1 MNVTDTARASALTSE
16 IVMNTTKRETR
27 LAMIESGQVV
37 ELHLERKGERG
48 IVGNIY
54 KGRVIKVL
62 PGMQAAFVDIGLPR
76 AAFLYVGDIHH
87 HIHDLDFMMNEE
99 ENEAQQEEE
108 NGLPDGLHDTIPS
121 YTPIEEL
128 IQEGEDVLVQ
138 ISKEPL
144 GSKGARITSH
154 ISIPGR
160 HLVFMP
166 TVDHIGISRRIE
178 NELERQRLKDIIAEI
193 KPPSCG
199 IIVRTVSEHETQE
212 KLQADLTF
220 LQGSWERILEKE
232 KRVPAPSLIYE
243 DLDLCLRG
251 VRDLFTENVSRLI
264 VDSREYYNRVIE
276 FMDTFMPSLKAHV
289 ELYEGE
295 EPIFDYFGIEMELNK
310 ALGRKVW
317 LKSGGY
323 INIDFTEALV
333 AIDVNTGRFVGK
345 RNLQETI
352 LKTNLEASRE
362 IAYQLRLRN
371 IGGII
376 IVDFIDMDRPTDRDK
391 VFNALQEALRKDK
404 QKTNILKISELG
416 LVQMTRKRTRESL
429 TRTLCEQCPY
439 CEGKG
444 FLKSQTTVCYEILR
458 AIGRELADEYSEC
471 LQVTANP
478 EVLKLLFE
486 QENDELEEI
495 QRKYNT
501 KILLNPDPNLFQEQY
516 EITIC

>member
-1 MNVTDTARASALTSE
+1 MTSE
-16 IVMNTTKRETR
+16 IIMTSTERETR
-27 LAMIESGQVV
+27 LALVEDSQVA
-37 ELHLERKGERG
+37 EIHIERKGERG

-87 HIHDLDFMMNEE
+87 HVHDLDMIVNEEDDGEREDDEVSIHEGMNES
-99 ENEAQQEEE
+99 
-108 NGLPDGLHDTIPS
+108 IPEFA
-121 YTPIEEL
+121 PIEDL
-128 IQEGEDVLVQ
+128 IQEGEDILVQ

-166 TVDHIGISRRIE
+166 TVDHVGVSRRIE
-178 NELERQRLKDIIAEI
+178 NEAERQRLKDTISQI

-199 IIVRTVSEHETQE
+199 IIVRTVSENESQD

-220 LQGSWERILEKE
+220 LQGTWERILEKE
-232 KRVPAPSLIYE
+232 KKVPAPSLIYE
-243 DLDLCLRG
+243 DLDLCIRG
-251 VRDLFTENVSRLI
+251 VRDLFTEHVARLV
-264 VDSREYYNRVIE
+264 VDSKEQYNRILD
-276 FMDTFMPSLKAHV
+276 FIGTFMPSLKSCV

-295 EPIFDYFGIEMELNK
+295 EPIFDHFGIEIELNK

-333 AIDVNTGRFVGK
+333 AIDVNTGRYVGK

-352 LKTNLEASRE
+352 LKTNLEAAKE

-376 IVDFIDMDRPTDRDK
+376 IVDFIDMDRPPDREK
-391 VFNALQEALRKDK
+391 VTNALMEALKKDK

-444 FLKSQTTVCYEILR
+444 FIKSQLTMCYEILR
-458 AIGRELADEYSEC
+458 AISKHFSDNGANC
-471 LQVTANP
+471 LRVCAHP
-478 EVLKLLFE
+478 EVVKLLFE
-486 QENDELEEI
+486 EESDQLDEI
-495 QRKYNT
+495 QTRHNV
-501 KILLNPDPNLFQEQY
+501 KIQLQPEPNFYQEQF
-516 EITIC
+516 EIVSL

>member
-1 MNVTDTARASALTSE
+1 MSSE
-16 IVMNTTKRETR
+16 IVLNVTERETR
-27 LAMIESGQVV
+27 LGLVEEGQLV
-37 ELHLERKGERG
+37 EIHIERKGERG

-76 AAFLYVGDIHH
+76 AAFLYVGDVHPH
-87 HIHDLDFMMNEE
+87 VHDLNFM
-99 ENEAQQEEE
+99 AQEEE
-108 NGLPDGLHDTIPS
+108 DEEPEPADDQIHEDMAEQLHTF
-121 YTPIEEL
+121 TPIEEL
-128 IQEGEDVLVQ
+128 LQEGEDILVQ

-144 GSKGARITSH
+144 GSKGARVTSH

-166 TVDHIGISRRIE
+166 TVDHVGISRRIE
-178 NELERQRLKDIIAEI
+178 NEQERQRLKDIITKI
-193 KPPSCG
+193 KPPACG
-199 IIVRTVSEHETQE
+199 IIVRTVSEHETAD
-212 KLQADLTF
+212 KLSDDLTF
-220 LQGSWERILEKE
+220 LQGTWQRILEKE
-232 KRVPAPSLIYE
+232 KVVPACSLIYE

-251 VRDLFTENVSRLI
+251 VRDLFTENVTRLV
-264 VDSREYYNRVIE
+264 VDSREQYDRILE
-276 FMDTFMPSLKAHV
+276 FMDTFMPALKPCV
-289 ELYEGE
+289 DLYEGD
-295 EPIFDYFGIEMELNK
+295 EPIFEKFGLEMELNK

-333 AIDVNTGRFVGK
+333 AIDVNTGRYVGK

-376 IVDFIDMDRPTDRDK
+376 IVDFIDMDRPADREK
-391 VFNALQEALRKDK
+391 VSNALQEALKKDK

-429 TRTLCEQCPY
+429 TRTLCESCPH

-444 FLKSQTTVCYEILR
+444 FVKSQTTVCYEILR
-458 AIGRELADEYSEC
+458 AIASDIADNRSAAIR
-471 LQVTANP
+471 VSAHP
-478 EVLKLLFE
+478 EVVKLLFE
-486 QENDELEEI
+486 QEREQLESI
-495 QRKYNT
+495 QRKYDT
-501 KILLNPDPNLFQEQY
+501 TIQLNPDPNLFQEQY
-516 EITIC
+516 EITGI

>member
-1 MNVTDTARASALTSE
+1 MASEIIMNV
-16 IVMNTTKRETR
+16 TKRETR
-27 LAMIESGQVV
+27 LALIEDGQVA
-37 ELHLERKGERG
+37 EIHLERKGEKG

-87 HIHDLDFMMNEE
+87 HVQDLTRIVNEE
-99 ENEAQQEEE
+99 EDEQDEPDENSLSDNMTEQIQE
-108 NGLPDGLHDTIPS
+108 L
-121 YTPIEEL
+121 TPIEDLLEEEQT
-128 IQEGEDVLVQ
+128 ILVQ
-138 ISKEPL
+138 IAKEPL

-160 HLVFMP
+160 HLVLMP
-166 TVDHIGISRRIE
+166 TVDHVGVSRRIE
-178 NELERQRLKDIIAEI
+178 NELERNRLKDIIHMI
-193 KPPSCG
+193 KPPCCG
-199 IIVRTVSEHETQE
+199 VIVRTVSENENTE

-220 LQGSWERILEKE
+220 LDGTWRRILEKE
-232 KRVPAPSLIYE
+232 KRVPAPSLLYE

-251 VRDLFTENVSRLI
+251 VRDLFTEDVTRLV
-264 VDSREYYNRVIE
+264 VDSPRERQRVLD
-276 FMDTFMPSLKAHV
+276 FMETFMPSLKPLV
-289 ELYEGE
+289 EVYDGD
-295 EPIFDYFGIEMELNK
+295 EPIFDHFGIEMELNK

-333 AIDVNTGRFVGK
+333 AIDVNTGRYVGK

-352 LKTNLEASRE
+352 LKTNLEAAKE

-376 IVDFIDMDRPTDRDK
+376 IVDFIDMDRPADREK
-391 VFNALQEALRKDK
+391 VSNALMDALKKDK

-439 CEGKG
+439 CDGKG

-458 AIGRELADEYSEC
+458 SIARHLADDEAPKIK
-471 LQVTANP
+471 VTAHP
-478 EVLKLLFE
+478 EVIKLLFE
-486 QENDELEEI
+486 QESDQLEEI
-495 QRKYNT
+495 QRSHET
-501 KILLNPDPNLFQEQY
+501 TIQLDPDPNLHQEQY
-516 EITIC
+516 EIITC

>member
-1 MNVTDTARASALTSE
+1 MGSE
-16 IVMNTTKRETR
+16 IVINNTERETR
-27 LAMIESGQVV
+27 LALVEDGQLA
-37 ELHLERKGERG
+37 EIHIERKGERG

-76 AAFLYVGDIHH
+76 AAFLYVSDVHH
-87 HIHDLDFMMNEE
+87 HIDDLAMMVNEE
-99 ENEAQQEEE
+99 DEDESQEENSE
-108 NGLPDGLHDTIPS
+108 LHEGIGEQIPHFA
-121 YTPIEEL
+121 PIEDL
-128 IQEGEDVLVQ
+128 IQEGQDILVQ

-166 TVDHIGISRRIE
+166 SVDHVGVSRRIE
-178 NELERQRLKDIIAEI
+178 NEAERQRLKDIIMKI
-193 KPPSCG
+193 RPPSCG
-199 IIVRTVSEHETQE
+199 IIVRTVSENERAE
-212 KLQADLTF
+212 KLEADLDF
-220 LQGSWERILEKE
+220 LRGTWERIRAKE
-232 KRVPAPSLIYE
+232 HNIPAPSLIYE

-251 VRDLFTENVSRLI
+251 VRDLFTEDVTRLI
-264 VDSREYYNRVIE
+264 VDSRENYERILD
-276 FMDTFMPSLKAHV
+276 FMDSFMPPLKSCM
-289 ELYEGE
+289 ELYDGE
-295 EPIFDYFGIEMELNK
+295 EPIFDHFGIEIELNK

-333 AIDVNTGRFVGK
+333 AIDVNTGRYVGK

-352 LKTNLEASRE
+352 LKTNLEAAKE

-376 IVDFIDMDRPTDRDK
+376 IVDFIDMDRAADRDK
-391 VFNALQEALRKDK
+391 VSNALVEALRKDK

-429 TRTLCEQCPY
+429 TRTLCELCPY

-444 FLKSQTTVCYEILR
+444 FIKSQQTVTYEILR
-458 AIGRELADEYSEC
+458 SISKHISDDEAARV
-471 LQVTANP
+471 QVHAHP
-478 EVLKLLFE
+478 EVIKHLFE
-486 QENDELEEI
+486 GESDQLEQI
-495 QRKYNT
+495 QKEHGVT
-501 KILLNPDPNLFQEQY
+501 IQLLPDPNLLQEQY
-516 EITIC
+516 EIVTT

>member
-1 MNVTDTARASALTSE
+1 ML
-16 IVMNTTKRETR
+16 RETR
-27 LAMIESGQVV
+27 LALIENGQVA

-87 HIHDLDFMMNEE
+87 HVHDLDFMMNEE
-99 ENEAQQEEE
+99 EDEEPEEDE
-108 NGLPDGLHDTIPS
+108 NSIPDAIPDQIPS
-121 YTPIEEL
+121 YLPIEEL
-128 IQEGEDVLVQ
+128 IQEGEDILVQ

-166 TVDHIGISRRIE
+166 TVDHVGISRRIE
-178 NELERQRLKDIIAEI
+178 NELERQRLKDIISEI
-193 KPPSCG
+193 KPLSCG
-199 IIVRTVSEHETQE
+199 VIVRTVSEHESQE
-212 KLQADLTF
+212 KLKADLEF

-232 KRVPAPSLIYE
+232 KRVPAPYLIYE
-243 DLDLCLRG
+243 DLDLCIRG
-251 VRDLFTENVSRLI
+251 VRDLFTENVSRL
-264 VDSREYYNRVIE
+264 VLDSRDHYYRILE
-276 FMDTFMPSLKAHV
+276 FMETFMPSLKPHV
-289 ELYEGE
+289 ELYEGD

-439 CEGKG
+439 CEGKRC
-444 FLKSQTTVCYEILR
+444 LKSQRTVFYEILR

-486 QENDELEEI
+486 QENDQLEEI
-495 QRKYNT
+495 QRKHNT
-501 KILLNPDPNLFQEQY
+501 KILLNPDPNMVQEQY
-516 EITIC
+516 EITNC

>member
-1 MNVTDTARASALTSE
+1 MN
-16 IVMNTTKRETR
+16 ITKRETR
-27 LAMIESGQVV
+27 LALIEEGQVA
-37 ELHLERKGERG
+37 EIHLERKGEKG

-87 HIHDLDFMMNEE
+87 HVQDLNRIVDEE
-99 ENEAQQEEE
+99 ENEQEEPDE
-108 NGLPDGLHDTIPS
+108 NSLSDNMPEQIQEL
-121 YTPIEEL
+121 TPIEEL
-128 IQEGEDVLVQ
+128 LEEEQTILVQ
-138 ISKEPL
+138 IAKEPL

-160 HLVFMP
+160 HLVLMP
-166 TVDHIGISRRIE
+166 TVDHIGVSRRIE
-178 NELERQRLKDIIAEI
+178 NEIERNRLKEIIQKI

-199 IIVRTVSEHETQE
+199 VIVRTVSENENTE
-212 KLQADLTF
+212 KLLADLTF
-220 LQGSWERILEKE
+220 LAGTWQRILEKE
-232 KRVPAPSLIYE
+232 KKGPAPSLLYE

-251 VRDLFTENVSRLI
+251 VRDLFTEDVTRLV
-264 VDSREYYNRVIE
+264 VDSPLERQRILD
-276 FMDTFMPSLKAHV
+276 FMDTFMPSLKPLV
-289 ELYEGE
+289 EVYDGD
-295 EPIFDYFGIEMELNK
+295 EPIFDHFGIEMELNK

-333 AIDVNTGRFVGK
+333 AIDVNTGRYVGK

-352 LKTNLEASRE
+352 LKTNLEAAKE

-376 IVDFIDMDRPTDRDK
+376 IVDFIDMDRPADREK
-391 VFNALQEALRKDK
+391 VSNALIEALKKDK

-429 TRTLCEQCPY
+429 TRTLGEQCPY

-458 AIGRELADEYSEC
+458 SIARHLADDEAPRIK
-471 LQVTANP
+471 VTAHP
-478 EVLKLLFE
+478 EVIKLLFE
-486 QENDELEEI
+486 QENDQLEEI
-495 QRKYNT
+495 QRSHET
-501 KILLNPDPNLFQEQY
+501 TIQLDPDPNLHQEQY
-516 EITIC
+516 EIITC

>member
-1 MNVTDTARASALTSE
+1 MANE
-16 IVMNTTKRETR
+16 IVMNITKRESR
-27 LAMIESGQVV
+27 LALVENGQVA

-87 HIHDLDFMMNEE
+87 HVHDLDFMVNGEE
-99 ENEAQQEEE
+99 HEEHE
-108 NGLPDGLHDTIPS
+108 EGEDSIPEGISDQIPS
-121 YTPIEEL
+121 YTPIEDL
-128 IQEGEDVLVQ
+128 IQEGEDILVQ

-166 TVDHIGISRRIE
+166 TVDHVGISRRIE
-178 NELERQRLKDIIAEI
+178 NEIERQRLKDVISQI
-193 KPPSCG
+193 KPNSCG
-199 IIVRTVSEHETQE
+199 IIVRTVSEHESQE
-212 KLQADLTF
+212 KLQADLVF

-232 KRVPAPSLIYE
+232 KRVPAPYLIYE
-243 DLDLCLRG
+243 DMDLCLRG
-251 VRDLFTENVSRLI
+251 VRDLFTENVSRL
-264 VDSREYYNRVIE
+264 VLDSREHYYKILE
-276 FMDTFMPSLKAHV
+276 FIDTFMPALKPHV
-289 ELYEGE
+289 ELYEGD

-352 LKTNLEASRE
+352 LKTNLEAARE

-444 FLKSQTTVCYEILR
+444 FLKSQMTVCYEILR
-458 AIGRELADEYSEC
+458 GIARELADEYSEC
-471 LQVTANP
+471 LRVTANP

-486 QENDELEEI
+486 QENNQLEEI
-495 QRKYNT
+495 QRKHNT
-501 KILLNPDPNLFQEQY
+501 KIVLNPDPNMVQEQY
-516 EITIC
+516 EITNC

>member
-1 MNVTDTARASALTSE
+1 MGNEIIMNISP
-16 IVMNTTKRETR
+16 RETR
-27 LAMIESGQVV
+27 LALVENGQVA
-37 ELHLERKGERG
+37 EIHLERKGERG

-54 KGRVIKVL
+54 KGQVIKVL

-87 HIHDLDFMMNEE
+87 HIRDLDFMD
-99 ENEAQQEEE
+99 QEEE
-108 NGLPDGLHDTIPS
+108 DEETEPGEDVIPEDIPEAVPPFA
-121 YTPIEEL
+121 PIEDL
-128 IQEGEDVLVQ
+128 IQEGEDILVQ

-166 TVDHIGISRRIE
+166 TVDHVGISRRIE
-178 NELERQRLKDIIAEI
+178 NEIERQRLKEIITHI

-199 IIVRTVSEHETQE
+199 IIVRTVSEHENE
-212 KLQADLTF
+212 DKLQADLHF
-220 LQGSWERILEKE
+220 LEGTWQRILEKE

-251 VRDLFTENVSRLI
+251 VRDLFTETVTKLV
-264 VDSREYYNRVIE
+264 VDSRDHYKRILD
-276 FMDTFMPSLKAHV
+276 FMDTFMPFLKPCV
-289 ELYEGE
+289 ELYEGV
-295 EPIFDYFGIEMELNK
+295 EPIFDKFGIEMELNK

-352 LKTNLEASRE
+352 LKTNLEAVKE

-376 IVDFIDMDRPTDRDK
+376 IVDFIDMERSADRDR
-391 VFNALQEALRKDK
+391 VFSALVDALRKDK

-429 TRTLCEQCPY
+429 TRTLGEQCPY

-444 FLKSQTTVCYEILR
+444 FMKSQTTVCYEILR
-458 AIGRELADEYSEC
+458 SISLHIANEGSPC
-471 LQVTANP
+471 VKVTAHP
-478 EVLKLLFE
+478 EVIKLLFE
-486 QENDELEEI
+486 QESDQLAEI
-495 QRKYNT
+495 QQRYHT
-501 KILLNPDPNLFQEQY
+501 KIQLNPDPNLYQEQY
-516 EITIC
+516 EIVRC

>member
-1 MNVTDTARASALTSE
+1 MPSE
-16 IVMNTTKRETR
+16 IILNTSQRETR
-27 LAMIESGQVV
+27 LALVEDHQLAEIHIERQ
-37 ELHLERKGERG
+37 GERG

-76 AAFLYVGDIHH
+76 AAFLYVGDIYH
-87 HIHDLDFMMNEE
+87 HIHDLPMMAVDEHEDEPPEE
-99 ENEAQQEEE
+99 EDPIPQEMAEHIK
-108 NGLPDGLHDTIPS
+108 PFA
-121 YTPIEEL
+121 PIEEL
-128 IQEGEDVLVQ
+128 IQEGEDILVQ

-166 TVDHIGISRRIE
+166 TVDHVGVSRRIE
-178 NELERQRLKDIIAEI
+178 NEIERQRLKEIVSKI
-193 KPPSCG
+193 KPPGCG
-199 IIVRTVSEHETQE
+199 IIVRTVSENEVAD
-212 KLQADLTF
+212 KLRADLIF
-220 LQGSWERILEKE
+220 LQGTWERILEKE
-232 KRVPAPSLIYE
+232 KTVPAPSLIYE

-251 VRDLFTENVSRLI
+251 VRDLFTEDVTRLV
-264 VDSREYYNRVIE
+264 VDTREARDRILE
-276 FMDTFMPSLKAHV
+276 FMDTFMPSLKSCV
-289 ELYEGE
+289 ELYEGD
-295 EPIFDYFGIEMELNK
+295 EPIFDHFGIEIELNK
-310 ALGRKVW
+310 SLGRKVW

-333 AIDVNTGRFVGK
+333 AIDVNTGKFVGK

-352 LKTNLEASRE
+352 LKTNLEAAKE

-376 IVDFIDMDRPTDRDK
+376 IVDFIDMDRQADREK
-391 VFNALQEALRKDK
+391 VSNALAEALKRDK

-444 FLKSQTTVCYEILR
+444 FIKSLHTLSYEILR
-458 AIGRELADEYSEC
+458 AIAKHISDDSPYGV
-471 LQVTANP
+471 QVHAHP
-478 EVLKLLFE
+478 EVVQLLF
-486 QENDELEEI
+486 QEEGDQLDEI
-495 QRKYNT
+495 QRKHNT
-501 KILLNPDPNLFQEQY
+501 QIQLLPDPNLYQEQY
-516 EITIC
+516 EIVSG

>member
-1 MNVTDTARASALTSE
+1 MTSE
-16 IVMNTTKRETR
+16 IVLNVSERETR
-27 LAMIESGQVV
+27 LALVENGQVV
-37 ELHLERKGERG
+37 EIHIERKGERG

-87 HIHDLDFMMNEE
+87 HIHDPNFMVNEHERAEE
-99 ENEAQQEEE
+99 EVEEE
-108 NGLPDGLHDTIPS
+108 DLQETLSEQIPD
-121 YTPIEEL
+121 YTPIEDL
-128 IQEGEDVLVQ
+128 IEEGEDILVQ

-178 NELERQRLKDIIAEI
+178 NEIERQRLKDIIGQV
-193 KPPSCG
+193 KPPSYG
-199 IIVRTVSEHETQE
+199 IIVRTVSENERAQ
-212 KLQADLTF
+212 KLEADLSF
-220 LQGSWERILEKE
+220 LEGTWQRILEKE
-232 KRVPAPSLIYE
+232 KKVPAPSLIYE

-251 VRDLFTENVSRLI
+251 VRDLFTEDVERLV
-264 VDSREYYNRVIE
+264 VDSSEQYERILE
-276 FMDTFMPSLKAHV
+276 FMETFMPSLKPCV
-289 ELYEGE
+289 ELYTGE
-295 EPIFDYFGIEMELNK
+295 EPVFEESGIEMELNK

-352 LKTNLEASRE
+352 LKTNLEAVKE

-376 IVDFIDMDRPTDRDK
+376 VVDFIDMDRPADRER
-391 VFNALQEALRKDK
+391 VFNALQQALRRDK
-404 QKTNILKISELG
+404 QKTNILKFSELG

-429 TRTLCEQCPY
+429 TRTLCEPCPY

-458 AIGRELADEYSEC
+458 AIYRHMNTDNASSIK
-471 LQVTANP
+471 VSAHP
-478 EVLKLLFE
+478 EVVKILFE
-486 QENDELEEI
+486 EESGELEQLQTKFEVKI
-495 QRKYNT
+495 Q
-501 KILLNPDPNLFQEQY
+501 LNPDHNLYQEQY
-516 EITIC
+516 EIENNGI

>member
-1 MNVTDTARASALTSE
+1 MVVGESAHNEIIMNCTP
-16 IVMNTTKRETR
+16 RETR
-27 LAMIESGQVV
+27 LALVENGQVA
-37 ELHLERKGERG
+37 EIHLERKGERG

-87 HIHDLDFMMNEE
+87 NVEDLGNMVNQREDEESQEEDAGMNEE
-99 ENEAQQEEE
+99 FRDQLA
-108 NGLPDGLHDTIPS
+108 PFA
-121 YTPIEEL
+121 PIEDL
-128 IQEGEDVLVQ
+128 IHEGEDILVQ

-166 TVDHIGISRRIE
+166 TVDHIGVSRRIE
-178 NELERQRLKDIIAEI
+178 NEGERNRLKEI
-193 KPPSCG
+193 VGQIKQPGCG
-199 IIVRTVSEHETQE
+199 IIVRTVSENETID
-212 KLQADLTF
+212 KLFADLTF
-220 LQGSWERILEKE
+220 LQGTWQRILERE
-232 KRVPAPSLIYE
+232 KTVPSPSLIYE
-243 DLDLCLRG
+243 DLDLNVRG
-251 VRDLFTENVSRLI
+251 VRDLFTENVARLF
-264 VDSREYYNRVIE
+264 VDSREEYHRVLD
-276 FMDTFMPSLKAHV
+276 FMDTFMPSLKSCV

-295 EPIFDYFGIEMELNK
+295 EPIFDHFGIEMELNK

-333 AIDVNTGRFVGK
+333 AIDVNTGRYVGK

-352 LKTNLEASRE
+352 LKTNLEAAKE

-376 IVDFIDMDRPTDRDK
+376 IVDFIDMDRPADREK
-391 VFNALQEALRKDK
+391 VTNALQEALKKDK

-439 CEGKG
+439 CDGKG
-444 FLKSQTTVCYEILR
+444 FIKSHTTVCYEILR
-458 AIGRELADEYSEC
+458 AIATHISHYSSRH
-471 LQVTANP
+471 VRVSAHP
-478 EVLKLLFE
+478 DVLRMLFE
-486 QENDELEEI
+486 QESEQLEEI
-495 QRKYNT
+495 QRLRQT
-501 KILLNPDPNLFQEQY
+501 TIQLVPEPNLSQEQF
-516 EITIC
+516 EITGG

>member
-1 MNVTDTARASALTSE
+1 MASE
-16 IVMNTTKRETR
+16 IVMNITKRESR
-27 LAMIESGQVV
+27 LALVENGQVA

-76 AAFLYVGDIHH
+76 AAFLYVGDIYHH
-87 HIHDLDFMMNEE
+87 VHDLDFMMNGEE
-99 ENEAQQEEE
+99 DEQSEEGENSIAEGISDQ
-108 NGLPDGLHDTIPS
+108 IPS
-121 YTPIEEL
+121 YIPIEDL
-128 IQEGEDVLVQ
+128 IQEGEDILVQ

-166 TVDHIGISRRIE
+166 TVDHVGISRRIE
-178 NELERQRLKDIIAEI
+178 NEIERQRLKEVISQI
-193 KPPSCG
+193 KPASCG
-199 IIVRTVSEHETQE
+199 IIVRTVSEHETLD
-212 KLQADLTF
+212 KLQADLVF
-220 LQGSWERILEKE
+220 LQGTWERILDRE
-232 KRVPAPSLIYE
+232 KRVPAPYLIYE

-251 VRDLFTENVSRLI
+251 VRDLFTETVTHLV
-264 VDSREYYNRVIE
+264 VDSREHYYRILE
-276 FMDTFMPSLKAHV
+276 FMDTFMPSLKPHV
-289 ELYEGE
+289 ELYEGD

-376 IVDFIDMDRPTDRDK
+376 IVDFIDMDRPTDREK
-391 VFNALQEALRKDK
+391 VFNALQDALKKDK

-444 FLKSQTTVCYEILR
+444 FLKSQMTVCYEILR
-458 AIGRELADEYSEC
+458 AIARELADESSEC
-471 LQVTANP
+471 LQITANP

-486 QENDELEEI
+486 QENNQLEEI
-495 QRKYNT
+495 QKKHNT
-501 KILLNPDPNLFQEQY
+501 KILLNPDPNMFQEQY
-516 EITIC
+516 EITNC

>member
-1 MNVTDTARASALTSE
+1 MSSE
-16 IVMNTTKRETR
+16 ILMNSTDRETR
-27 LAMIESGQVV
+27 LALVEDSQVV
-37 ELHLERKGERG
+37 ELHIERKGERG

-62 PGMQAAFVDIGLPR
+62 PGMQAAFVDIGLSR

-87 HIHDLDFMMNEE
+87 HVHDLQLMVNEDVENDQTE
-99 ENEAQQEEE
+99 ENDEIRDQ
-108 NGLPDGLHDTIPS
+108 LHQPIPPFS
-121 YTPIEEL
+121 PIEDL
-128 IQEGEDVLVQ
+128 IQEGEDILVQ

-166 TVDHIGISRRIE
+166 TVDHVGVSRRIE
-178 NELERQRLKDIIAEI
+178 NETERQRLKEIISRI
-193 KPPSCG
+193 KPTSCG
-199 IIVRTVSEHETQE
+199 IIVRTVSEHENSD
-212 KLQADLTF
+212 KLEADLTF
-220 LQGSWERILEKE
+220 LQGTWERILEKE
-232 KRVPAPSLIYE
+232 RRVPAASLIYE

-264 VDSREYYNRVIE
+264 VDTRENYERIRD
-276 FMDTFMPSLKAHV
+276 FMGMFMPSLKSCV
-289 ELYEGE
+289 ELYEGD
-295 EPIFDYFGIEMELNK
+295 EPIFDHFGIEIELNK

-333 AIDVNTGRFVGK
+333 AIDVNTGRYVGK

-352 LKTNLEASRE
+352 LKTNLEAAKE

-376 IVDFIDMDRPTDRDK
+376 IVDFIDMDRSADREK
-391 VFNALQEALRKDK
+391 VSNALQEALKRDK

-444 FLKSQTTVCYEILR
+444 FIKSQTTMCYEILR
-458 AIGRELADEYSEC
+458 AISRHISDDGSPC
-471 LQVTANP
+471 IKVTAHP
-478 EVLKLLFE
+478 EVVKLLFE
-486 QENDELEEI
+486 EESEQIDEI

-501 KILLNPDPNLFQEQY
+501 TIQLSADPNLYQEQY
-516 EITIC
+516 EIVSDGTLFTQI

>member
-1 MNVTDTARASALTSE
+1 MTNE
-16 IVMNTTKRETR
+16 IVMNITERETR
-27 LAMIESGQVV
+27 LAVIENGQVV
-37 ELHLERKGERG
+37 EFHVERKGERG

-62 PGMQAAFVDIGLPR
+62 PGMQAAFVDIGLRR
-76 AAFLYVGDIHH
+76 AAFLYAGDIHRDF
-87 HIHDLDFMMNEE
+87 HDLHFIDDEEGNQEPEEEAGAIEQGMNEHV
-99 ENEAQQEEE
+99 A
-108 NGLPDGLHDTIPS
+108 LDVA
-121 YTPIEEL
+121 IEDL
-128 IQEGEDVLVQ
+128 IEEGEDILVQ

-144 GSKGARITSH
+144 GSKGARVSSH

-178 NELERQRLKDIIAEI
+178 NEPERQRLREIVAEM
-193 KPPSCG
+193 KPNSCG
-199 IIVRTVSEHETQE
+199 IIVRTVSENETAD
-212 KLQADLTF
+212 KMQADLGF
-220 LQGSWERILEKE
+220 LQGSWQRIMEKE
-232 KRVPAPSLIYE
+232 SRVPAPSLIYE

-251 VRDLFTENVSRLI
+251 VRDLFTENVDRLV
-264 VDSREYYNRVIE
+264 VDSRYHYNRILE
-276 FMDTFMPSLKAHV
+276 FTDTFMPSLKPGV
-289 ELYEGE
+289 ELYEGD

-352 LKTNLEASRE
+352 LKTNLEAVRE

-376 IVDFIDMDRPTDRDK
+376 IVDFIDMDRAADRER
-391 VFNALQEALRKDK
+391 VTNALQEALKKDK

-429 TRTLCEQCPY
+429 TRTLCQQCPY

-444 FLKSQTTVCYEILR
+444 FIKSQTTVCYEILR
-458 AIGRELADEYSEC
+458 ALSREMADQHTASVK
-471 LQVTANP
+471 VTAHPEVVQLLLEEGSDQLEKIQKKHSTKVQLNP
-478 EVLKLLFE
+478 E
-486 QENDELEEI
+486 
-495 QRKYNT
+495 
-501 KILLNPDPNLFQEQY
+501 PNFNQEQY
-516 EITIC
+516 EIVIK

>member
-1 MNVTDTARASALTSE
+1 MASEIIMNV
-16 IVMNTTKRETR
+16 TKRETR
-27 LAMIESGQVV
+27 LAVIEDGQVS
-37 ELHLERKGERG
+37 EIHLERKGERG

-87 HIHDLDFMMNEE
+87 HVHNLNLIVNEE
-99 ENEAQQEEE
+99 DEHSDQEE
-108 NGLPDGLHDTIPS
+108 NSIPDNITDQIQEI
-121 YTPIEEL
+121 TPIEDL
-128 IQEGEDVLVQ
+128 IQEDQDILVQ

-166 TVDHIGISRRIE
+166 TVDHVGISRRIE
-178 NELERQRLKDIIAEI
+178 NETERLRLKDIINDI
-193 KPPSCG
+193 KPLACG
-199 IIVRTVSEHETQE
+199 VIVRTVSEHETAD
-212 KLQADLTF
+212 KLLADLTF
-220 LQGSWERILEKE
+220 LEGTWLRILEKE
-232 KRVPAPSLIYE
+232 NKVPAPSLIYE

-251 VRDLFTENVSRLI
+251 VRDLFTENVTRLV
-264 VDSREYYNRVIE
+264 VDSPKQHQRILD
-276 FMDTFMPSLKAHV
+276 FMDTFMPFLKPCV
-289 ELYEGE
+289 ELYEGD
-295 EPIFDYFGIEMELNK
+295 EPIFDNFGIEMELNK

-333 AIDVNTGRFVGK
+333 AIDVNTGRYVGK

-352 LKTNLEASRE
+352 LKTNLEAAKE

-376 IVDFIDMDRPTDRDK
+376 IVDFIDMDRSADREK
-391 VFNALQEALRKDK
+391 VSNSLMESLKKDK

-458 AIGRELADEYSEC
+458 AISRHISDDNSPRIR
-471 LQVTANP
+471 VTAHP
-478 EVLKLLFE
+478 EVIRLLFE
-486 QENDELEEI
+486 QENNQLEELQRSQKTLI
-495 QRKYNT
+495 Q
-501 KILLNPDPNLFQEQY
+501 LNPDPNLFQEQY
-516 EITIC
+516 EIVSY

>member
-1 MNVTDTARASALTSE
+1 V
-16 IVMNTTKRETR
+16 
-27 LAMIESGQVV
+27 
-37 ELHLERKGERG
+37 
-48 IVGNIY
+48 
-54 KGRVIKVL
+54 
-62 PGMQAAFVDIGLPR
+62 
-76 AAFLYVGDIHH
+76 
-87 HIHDLDFMMNEE
+87 
-99 ENEAQQEEE
+99 
-108 NGLPDGLHDTIPS
+108 
-121 YTPIEEL
+121 
-128 IQEGEDVLVQ
+128 
-138 ISKEPL
+138 
-144 GSKGARITSH
+144 
-154 ISIPGR
+154 
-160 HLVFMP
+160 
-166 TVDHIGISRRIE
+166 
-178 NELERQRLKDIIAEI
+178 
-193 KPPSCG
+193 
-199 IIVRTVSEHETQE
+199 
-212 KLQADLTF
+212 F
-220 LQGSWERILEKE
+220 LQGTWERILDKE
-232 KRVPAPSLIYE
+232 KRVPAPYLIYE
-243 DLDLCLRG
+243 DLDLCIRG
-251 VRDLFTENVSRLI
+251 VRDLFTENVSRL
-264 VDSREYYNRVIE
+264 VLDSRDHYYRVLE
-276 FMDTFMPSLKAHV
+276 FMETFMPSLKPHV
-289 ELYEGE
+289 ELYEGD

-323 INIDFTEALV
+323 INIDFTEALI

-486 QENDELEEI
+486 QENEQLEEI
-495 QRKYNT
+495 QRKHNT
-501 KILLNPDPNLFQEQY
+501 KILLNPDPNMVQEQY
-516 EITIC
+516 EITNC

>member
-1 MNVTDTARASALTSE
+1 MPNEIIMNC
-16 IVMNTTKRETR
+16 TKRETR
-27 LAMIESGQVV
+27 LALIEDGQVA

-62 PGMQAAFVDIGLPR
+62 PGMQAAFVDIGLSR
-76 AAFLYVGDIHH
+76 AAFLYVGDIHLH
-87 HIHDLDFMMNEE
+87 PKDFKLMESEE
-99 ENEAQQEEE
+99 EHGQNGQEDSQIQDNMSEQIHE
-108 NGLPDGLHDTIPS
+108 

-128 IQEGEDVLVQ
+128 IKEDQDILVQ

-178 NELERQRLKDIIAEI
+178 DEAERQRLKEIITTI

-199 IIVRTVSEHETQE
+199 IIVRTVSEHENEE
-212 KLQADLTF
+212 KLQADLIF
-220 LQGSWERILEKE
+220 LEGTWSRILEKE
-232 KRVPAPSLIYE
+232 KTVPAPSLIYE
-243 DLDLCLRG
+243 DLDLPLRG
-251 VRDLFTENVSRLI
+251 VRDLFTENVTRLLL
-264 VDSREYYNRVIE
+264 DCPAEYQRILD
-276 FMDTFMPSLKAHV
+276 FMDTFMPSIKPCV
-289 ELYEGE
+289 ELYEGD
-295 EPIFDYFGIEMELNK
+295 EPIFDNFGIEMELNK

-352 LKTNLEASRE
+352 LKTNLEAAKE

-376 IVDFIDMDRPTDRDK
+376 IVDFIDMDRAADREK
-391 VFNALQEALRKDK
+391 VYNAVIEALKKDK

-429 TRTLCEQCPY
+429 TRALCEQCPY

-458 AIGRELADEYSEC
+458 AISTEIAHDNSSSIKVGAH
-471 LQVTANP
+471 P
-478 EVLKLLFE
+478 EVIKLLFE
-486 QENDELEEI
+486 QENDQLEEI
-495 QRKYNT
+495 QRVNSVT
-501 KILLNPDPNLFQEQY
+501 IQLNPDPNLYQEQY
-516 EITIC
+516 EIISN

>member
-1 MNVTDTARASALTSE
+1 MASE
-16 IVMNTTKRETR
+16 IVMNITKRETR
-27 LAMIESGQVV
+27 LALIENGQVA

-87 HIHDLDFMMNEE
+87 HVHDLDFMMNEE
-99 ENEAQQEEE
+99 EDEESEGDE
-108 NGLPDGLHDTIPS
+108 NSIPDGIPDQMPS
-121 YTPIEEL
+121 YLPIEDL
-128 IQEGEDVLVQ
+128 IQEGEDILVQ

-144 GSKGARITSH
+144 GTKGARITSH

-166 TVDHIGISRRIE
+166 TVDHVGISRRIE
-178 NELERQRLKDIIAEI
+178 NELERQRLKDIISEI
-193 KPPSCG
+193 KPLSCG
-199 IIVRTVSEHETQE
+199 VIVRTVSEHESLE
-212 KLQADLTF
+212 KLQADLVF
-220 LQGSWERILEKE
+220 LQGTWERILDKE
-232 KRVPAPSLIYE
+232 KRVPAPYLIYE
-243 DLDLCLRG
+243 DLDLCIRG
-251 VRDLFTENVSRLI
+251 VRDLFTENVSRL
-264 VDSREYYNRVIE
+264 VLDSRDHYYRVLE
-276 FMDTFMPSLKAHV
+276 FMETFMPSLKPHV
-289 ELYEGE
+289 ELYEGD

-323 INIDFTEALV
+323 INIDFTEALI

-486 QENDELEEI
+486 QENDQLEEI
-495 QRKYNT
+495 QRKHNT
-501 KILLNPDPNLFQEQY
+501 KILLNPDPNMVQEQY
-516 EITIC
+516 EINNC

>member
-1 MNVTDTARASALTSE
+1 MANE
-16 IVMNTTKRETR
+16 IVMNVNLRETR
-27 LAMIESGQVV
+27 LALIENAQVA
-37 ELHLERKGERG
+37 EIHMERKGERG

-62 PGMQAAFVDIGLPR
+62 PGMQAAFVDIGLSR
-76 AAFLYVGDIHH
+76 AAFLYVGDIHPH
-87 HIHDLDFMMNEE
+87 VHDLNFVMSEGEE
-99 ENEAQQEEE
+99 EGPGENEASIAE
-108 NGLPDGLHDTIPS
+108 NMADQIPS
-121 YTPIEEL
+121 FTPIEDL
-128 IQEGEDVLVQ
+128 IQEGEDILVQ

-160 HLVFMP
+160 YLVFMP
-166 TVDHIGISRRIE
+166 TVDHVGISRRIE
-178 NELERQRLKDIIAEI
+178 NESERLRLKDVISQI

-199 IIVRTVSEHETQE
+199 LIVRTVSEHENIE
-212 KLQADLTF
+212 KLQADLKF
-220 LQGSWERILEKE
+220 LQGTWQRILEKE
-232 KRVPAPSLIYE
+232 TAAPAAALIYE

-251 VRDLFTENVSRLI
+251 IRDLFTENVSRLV
-264 VDSREYYNRVIE
+264 VDSKEHYYRILE
-276 FMDTFMPSLKAHV
+276 FMDSFMPFLKPCV
-289 ELYEGE
+289 ELYEGD

-333 AIDVNTGRFVGK
+333 AIDVNTGRYVGK

-352 LKTNLEASRE
+352 LKTNLEAVKE

-376 IVDFIDMDRPTDRDK
+376 IVDFIDMDRPIDREK
-391 VFNALQEALRKDK
+391 VFNALQDALRRDK

-444 FLKSQTTVCYEILR
+444 FVKSLTTVAYEILR
-458 AIGRELADEYSEC
+458 SICRDISDEYSSC
-471 LQVTANP
+471 IRVTAHP
-478 EVLKLLFE
+478 EVVKLLFE
-486 QENDELEEI
+486 QESDQLEEI
-495 QRKYNT
+495 QKKYNT
-501 KILLNPDPNLFQEQY
+501 KIQLNPDPNLFQEQF
-516 EITIC
+516 EIANC

>member
-1 MNVTDTARASALTSE
+1 MASE
-16 IVMNTTKRETR
+16 IVVNTSQRETR
-27 LAMIESGQVV
+27 LALIENGQVA
-37 ELHLERKGERG
+37 EIHIERKGERG

-62 PGMQAAFVDIGLPR
+62 PGMQAAFVDIGLTR

-87 HIHDLDFMMNEE
+87 HIHDLDLMRTEE
-99 ENEAQQEEE
+99 EDEETEPDE
-108 NGLPDGLHDTIPS
+108 NSMHESMNDQMPPFA
-121 YTPIEEL
+121 PIEDL
-128 IQEGEDVLVQ
+128 IQEGEEVLVQ

-154 ISIPGR
+154 VSIPGR

-178 NELERQRLKDIIAEI
+178 NETERIRLKEIISGM

-199 IIVRTVSEHETQE
+199 IIVRTVSENEGAE
-212 KLQADLTF
+212 KLHADLTV
-220 LQGSWERILEKE
+220 LEGSWERILERE

-251 VRDLFTENVSRLI
+251 VRDLFTETVSRLV
-264 VDSREYYNRVIE
+264 VDSSEHYHRILE
-276 FMDTFMPSLKAHV
+276 FMDTFMPSLKQCV
-289 ELYEGE
+289 ELYEGD
-295 EPIFDYFGIEMELNK
+295 EPVFDHLGIEMELNK

-333 AIDVNTGRFVGK
+333 AIDVNTGRYVGK

-352 LKTNLEASRE
+352 LKTNLEAAKE

-376 IVDFIDMDRPTDRDK
+376 IVDFIDMDRTADREK
-391 VFNALQEALRKDK
+391 VSTALVEALRRDK

-444 FLKSQTTVCYEILR
+444 FLKSQTTVGYEIIR
-458 AIGRELADEYSEC
+458 AISRCISDDNSPAIK
-471 LQVTANP
+471 VNAHP
-478 EVLKLLFE
+478 EVVKMLLE
-486 QENDELEEI
+486 QESDQLEAI
-495 QRKYNT
+495 QRKHSVT
-501 KILLNPDPNLFQEQY
+501 IQLNPDSNLYQEQY
-516 EITIC
+516 EIVSA

>member
-1 MNVTDTARASALTSE
+1 MASE
-16 IVMNTTKRETR
+16 ILMNSTERETR
-27 LAMIESGQVV
+27 LALVEDSQVV
-37 ELHLERKGERG
+37 ELHIERKGERG

-62 PGMQAAFVDIGLPR
+62 PGMQAAFVDIGLSR

-87 HIHDLDFMMNEE
+87 HVHDLQLMVNDDVANEPEE
-99 ENEAQQEEE
+99 EEDELRDQLQQ
-108 NGLPDGLHDTIPS
+108 PIPPFS
-121 YTPIEEL
+121 PIEDL
-128 IQEGEDVLVQ
+128 IHEGEDILVQ

-160 HLVFMP
+160 HLVYMP
-166 TVDHIGISRRIE
+166 TVDHVGVSRRIE
-178 NELERQRLKDIIAEI
+178 NEIERQRLKEIISQI

-199 IIVRTVSEHETQE
+199 IIVRTVSEHENSD
-212 KLQADLTF
+212 KLKADLTF
-220 LQGSWERILEKE
+220 LQGTWERILQKE
-232 KRVPAPSLIYE
+232 SRVPAASLIYE

-251 VRDLFTENVSRLI
+251 VRDLFTEDVTRLI
-264 VDSREYYNRVIE
+264 VDTKENYDRILD
-276 FMDTFMPSLKAHV
+276 FMDMFMPSLKPCV
-289 ELYEGE
+289 ELYEGD
-295 EPIFDYFGIEMELNK
+295 EPIFDHFGIEIELNK

-333 AIDVNTGRFVGK
+333 AIDVNTGRYVGK

-352 LKTNLEASRE
+352 LKTNLEAAKE

-376 IVDFIDMDRPTDRDK
+376 IVDFIDMDRSADREK
-391 VFNALQEALRKDK
+391 VSNALLEALKKDK

-444 FLKSQTTVCYEILR
+444 FIKSQTTMCYEILR
-458 AIGRELADEYSEC
+458 AISRHISDDDSPC
-471 LQVTANP
+471 IKVTAHP
-478 EVLKLLFE
+478 EVVKLLFE
-486 QENDELEEI
+486 EESEQIDEI

-501 KILLNPDPNLFQEQY
+501 KIQLSADPNLYQEQY
-516 EITIC
+516 EIVSEGTLST